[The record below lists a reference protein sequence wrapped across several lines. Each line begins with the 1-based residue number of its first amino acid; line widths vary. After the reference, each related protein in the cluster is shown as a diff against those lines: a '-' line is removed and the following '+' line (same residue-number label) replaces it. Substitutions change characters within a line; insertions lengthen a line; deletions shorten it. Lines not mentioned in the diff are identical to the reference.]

1 MYNMNNRSEALLEG
15 ERIRKLLQ
23 GPPAYERVR
32 IELEPQAT
40 GFDIEAF
47 LERAGQACLN
57 PFSNEIWLA
66 RMGKR
71 AVAVT
76 THAGICM
83 MGERSGRIDSVA
95 SFPVGEHDRIETD
108 FCSGIITYTALS
120 GGVTDGAWAMVRSD
134 GKKNTTFCHVRN
146 NYNRDCKAP
155 LTSVAAS
162 MAIRHVLGFGDLIV
176 TDELVARDGGTR
188 RVEPHVP
195 AYLLSAPSLEIRW
208 LSTANGE
215 KTAR

>member
-1 MYNMNNRSEALLEG
+1 MNNKSEALLEG
-15 ERIRKLLQ
+15 ERIRKILLD
-23 GPPAYERVR
+23 PSAHERVR

-47 LERAGQACLN
+47 LERASQACLD

-66 RMGKR
+66 RIGKR

-76 THAGICM
+76 THAGICKI
-83 MGERSGRIDSVA
+83 GDRSGRIDSIV
-95 SFPVGEHDRIETD
+95 SFPVGQHDRIETD
-108 FCSGIITYTALS
+108 FGSDVITYTAGS
-120 GGVTDGAWAMVRSD
+120 GGVIVGAWTMVRSD
-134 GKKNTTFCHVRN
+134 GEKNRTFCHVRKDYGRLSN
-146 NYNRDCKAP
+146 VP
-155 LTSVAAS
+155 LETVAAS